1 MLLFEK
7 FILNLISLV
16 LLSCSL
22 LKVVIGTVYYDN
34 HFKIKPEK
42 SNYYLIVVIACMI
55 NISPI
60 FGQSRA
66 KKKEIIADKDS

>member
-22 LKVVIGTVYYDN
+22 LKVV
-34 HFKIKPEK
+34 
-42 SNYYLIVVIACMI
+42 LL
-55 NISPI
+55 
-60 FGQSRA
+60 GQF
-66 KKKEIIADKDS
+66 I